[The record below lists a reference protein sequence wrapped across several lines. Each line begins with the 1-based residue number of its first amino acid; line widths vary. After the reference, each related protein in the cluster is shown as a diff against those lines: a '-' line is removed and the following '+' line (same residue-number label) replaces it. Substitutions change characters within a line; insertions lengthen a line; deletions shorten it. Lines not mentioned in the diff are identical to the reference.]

1 MGHTTNQER
10 LKMSDAENDFYPFS
24 NEQNWLKFKADQE
37 NWSNFKAEVE
47 RLTRHFDEHMGL
59 QRIEISHDVL
69 ERIVRESSEKDAV
82 IERLRGLLKRALPFT
97 DVSPKNHRNID
108 LQNEIKKEMGDE

>member
-1 MGHTTNQER
+1 
-10 LKMSDAENDFYPFS
+10 MSEKYFHPFS
-24 NEQNWLKFKADQE
+24 DQQ

-47 RLTRHFDEHMGL
+47 RLTRHVDEHMGL

-82 IERLRGLLKRALPFT
+82 IERLRELVEAGKKDCKALDELVDENLRLRGLLSKSREYVDNVVLADELDEELYKDLP
-97 DVSPKNHRNID
+97 DA
-108 LQNEIKKEMGDE
+108 

>member
-10 LKMSDAENDFYPFS
+10 LKMSDIEKYFHPFS
-24 NEQNWLKFKADQE
+24 DQQ

-97 DVSPKNHRNID
+97 DVSRINHRDND